1 MFRLNS
7 SLRTRPT
14 SETLALATAMAAPLG
29 ITRVTDTTWL
39 DRVGIPVFA
48 SIRPRAAAG
57 SLCVSAGKGLKPE
70 EAKVG
75 ATMEAIELAIA
86 ERNRLPGSESVR
98 LTPAEMLRK
107 NGHTFDFVDLCP
119 RYGAVVD
126 PHAPILCAQGED
138 LHTGGAQ
145 FIPAELVFLPAT
157 GDLGQRIFG
166 STSSGLA
173 SGNDPLEATVH
184 ALFELL
190 ERDVQSFTY
199 VSDRSHLVDLDDAP
213 ATVLALTAKARA
225 AGLAL
230 FLRFSKNAFGLP
242 FFQAFLLE
250 EDPEAPISVAVGTG
264 CHAVREVAAVRAIT
278 EAAQSRLSHIHG
290 GRDDIIHRVRYF
302 EARAPAVERLGIRQ
316 LRERVARSDPRVSYQ
331 DVPDLGARVGSLREA
346 LDVALEA
353 LARIG
358 ARHVVRCVLTPCDSP
373 LAVVK
378 VVVPRLEAYDASLRR
393 VGPRLVDHVRAC
405 S

>member
-7 SLRTRPT
+7 SLRTRTT
-14 SETLALATAMAAPLG
+14 SDTLALATAMAAPLG

-39 DRVGIPVFA
+39 DRIGIPVFA
-48 SIRPRAAAG
+48 SIRPRAARG
-57 SLCVSAGKGLKPE
+57 SLCVSAGKGLQPE

-86 ERNRLPGSESVR
+86 EKNRVPGSESVR
-98 LTPAEMLRK
+98 LTPAEMLRE

-119 RYGAVVD
+119 RFGAAVD
-126 PHAPILCAQGED
+126 PNAPILCAHGED
-138 LHTGGAQ
+138 LHTGGVQ
-145 FIPAELVFLPAT
+145 LIPAELVFLPAT
-157 GDLGQRIFG
+157 GDLGQRLFG

-173 SGNDPLEATVH
+173 SGNDLLEATVH
-184 ALFELL
+184 ALYELL

-199 VSDRSHLVDLDDAP
+199 VSDRSSLVDLDGAP
-213 ATVLALTAKARA
+213 PSVTGLAAKARA
-225 AGLAL
+225 AGLLL
-230 FLRFSKNAFGLP
+230 FVRFSENAFALP

-264 CHAVREVAAVRAIT
+264 CHAIREVAAIRAIT

-290 GRDDIIHRVRYF
+290 GRDDIIQRVRYF
-302 EARAPAVERLGIRQ
+302 QARAPAVERLGVQR
-316 LRERVARSDPRVSYQ
+316 LRERVARSDPRVRYQ
-331 DVPDLGARVGSLREA
+331 NVPDLGARVGSLREA
-346 LDVALEA
+346 LDVAVQA
-353 LARIG
+353 LLKIG
-358 ARHVVRCVLTPCDSP
+358 ARHIVRCVLTPPDSP

-393 VGPRLVDHVRAC
+393 VGPRLVDHVRAH